1 MNKDFFEHRMLKIRE
16 EQLKVQKEINVKL
29 LKELDYAEEINRRLS
44 LYIEHLEEKINDL
57 NGTKN

>member
-1 MNKDFFEHRMLKIRE
+1 MDKEFYLNRMLKIRE
-16 EQLKVQKEINVKL
+16 EQLKAQTEINVKL

-44 LYIEHLEEKINDL
+44 LCIEHLEEKINDL

>member
-1 MNKDFFEHRMLKIRE
+1 MDKEFYLNRMLKIRE
-16 EQLKVQKEINVKL
+16 EQLKAQTEINAKL

>member
-29 LKELDYAEEINRRLS
+29 LKELDYTEEINRRLS
-44 LYIEHLEEKINDL
+44 LYIEHLEEKINYL

>member
-1 MNKDFFEHRMLKIRE
+1 MDKEFYLNRMLKIRE
-16 EQLKVQKEINVKL
+16 EQLKVQTEINAKL